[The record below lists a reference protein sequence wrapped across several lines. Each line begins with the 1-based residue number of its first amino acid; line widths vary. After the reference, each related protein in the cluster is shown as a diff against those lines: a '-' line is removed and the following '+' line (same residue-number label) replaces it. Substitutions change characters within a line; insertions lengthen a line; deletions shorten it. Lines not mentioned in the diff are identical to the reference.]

1 MKPTQILFNYAAVV
15 ALAMVTLGYSWPA
28 KAQVLPTG
36 GWSFRC
42 DGTTGIYAGPNYS
55 FICSNNHYRCTIEP

>member
-1 MKPTQILFNYAAVV
+1 MKPTQFLFNYAAVV

-42 DGTTGIYAGPNYS
+42 DGTTGIYEFG
-55 FICSNNHYRCTIEP
+55 T